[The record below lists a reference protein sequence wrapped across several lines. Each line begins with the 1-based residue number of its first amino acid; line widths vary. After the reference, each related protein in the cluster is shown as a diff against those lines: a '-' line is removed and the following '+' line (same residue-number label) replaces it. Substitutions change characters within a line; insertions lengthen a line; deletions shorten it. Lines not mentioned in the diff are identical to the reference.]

1 MSTQT
6 DLKHWLIEYAPNVES
21 LGDQELQK
29 LVPMTNAREW
39 LSGKLGLLR
48 MLEQELKPV
57 EWLAQGL
64 WYEAGKT
71 GPFDFDELYAIVGPS
86 DDIAVDPPS
95 QADERLN
102 VRSKLD
108 ELLSRTL
115 EVNEIVDKL
124 KLSALIQKPAVRL
137 NCSSSTVKL
146 VSTVLF
152 SFTELFMDRAS

>member
-1 MSTQT
+1 MTQTSTQT
-6 DLKHWLIEYAPNVES
+6 NLNRWLIECLLPNVES

-39 LSGKLGLLR
+39 LREKLDLLR

-57 EWLAQGL
+57 EWSAQGL

-71 GPFDFDELYAIVGPS
+71 GPFDFDELYTVVGPL
-86 DDIAVDPPS
+86 DDIAIDPPS

-108 ELLSRTL
+108 ELLSRTF
-115 EVNEIVDKL
+115 EVNEIADNL
-124 KLSALIQKPAVRL
+124 GALIQMPAVRS
-137 NCSSSTVKL
+137 N
-146 VSTVLF
+146 
-152 SFTELFMDRAS
+152 